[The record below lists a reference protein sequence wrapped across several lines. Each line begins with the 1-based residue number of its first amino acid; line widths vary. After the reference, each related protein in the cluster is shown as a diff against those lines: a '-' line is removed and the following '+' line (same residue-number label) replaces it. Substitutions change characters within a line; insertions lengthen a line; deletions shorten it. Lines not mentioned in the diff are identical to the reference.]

1 MWGDFFWGPG
11 AVRRPK
17 AKGGAQ
23 MDKNHLTNEPHYQHK
38 IKVDIVEPCDK
49 LRVTKTETKSKCSWI
64 FA

>member
-1 MWGDFFWGPG
+1 M
-11 AVRRPK
+11 RRPK

-49 LRVTKTETKSKCSWI
+49 LRVTKTETKSKCS
-64 FA
+64 